1 LTVERAKP
9 IIEWEERGSP
19 LRWIGVLLAMGVAA
33 AVGFLVG
40 RDIIGERYVRRT
52 VVPVRVPYAS
62 ARSGAIGEPTVTV
75 TPTGQESA
83 VGGLAG
89 RAIEQVEVKTELG
102 GAPAA
107 NAEKRP
113 RAPEPTPPKPKRYTV
128 QVGVF
133 LDSENSRLLQE
144 DLKNRGYSS
153 HLKTAE
159 EGGQKLTRV
168 RIGSYPNP
176 DAAAAAAEEM
186 WQQGYRVIVVPED

>member
-1 LTVERAKP
+1 VGFERLLTVERAKP

-40 RDIIGERYVRRT
+40 RDIIGERYVKRT
-52 VVPVRVPYAS
+52 VVPVRLPYAS
-62 ARSGAIGEPTVTV
+62 ARSGAIGEPMATV
-75 TPTGQESA
+75 TPTGQEA
-83 VGGLAG
+83 LAG
-89 RAIEQVEVKTELG
+89 RAIEQVEVRTELG
-102 GAPAA
+102 RAAAA
-107 NAEKRP
+107 NAGKRP
-113 RAPEPTPPKPKRYTV
+113 RAPGPTPPKRYTV